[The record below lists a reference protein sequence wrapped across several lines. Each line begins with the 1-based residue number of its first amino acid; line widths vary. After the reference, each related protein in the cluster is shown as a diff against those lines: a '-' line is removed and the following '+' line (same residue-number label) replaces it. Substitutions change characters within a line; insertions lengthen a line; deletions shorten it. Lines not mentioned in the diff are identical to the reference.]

1 MKASGVR
8 VVTKIVVQVLF
19 LPLWYMTAHAGVVD
33 SPVPTLQAGAGAAV
47 VFTATGVV
55 QLLNLETVFM
65 CTSLERTKHVRIG
78 VEVFGP
84 LGGAPL
90 NDVSDSGGNPGNGA
104 VDLPPGGTATIVT
117 GNTAEFLQDE
127 TILFLPGLK
136 NGSARILSTS
146 SRITCNAF
154 LTDKLNTP
162 PNSLLPLR
170 LLKGSSQKG
179 D

>member
-1 MKASGVR
+1 MNALGTRIIKKTIA
-8 VVTKIVVQVLF
+8 QLLL

-33 SPVPTLQAGAGAAV
+33 SPVPALQAGSGAAV

-65 CTSLERTKHVRIG
+65 CTSLEKTKTVRVG
-78 VEVFGP
+78 VEVFGSN
-84 LGGAPL
+84 GGTPL
-90 NDVSDSGGNPGNGA
+90 NDLSASGSDPGNGA
-104 VDLPPGGTATIVT
+104 VDLPPGSTATIVT
-117 GNTAEFLQDE
+117 GNTAEFLQDA

-136 NGSARILSTS
+136 NGSARIVSTS
-146 SRITCNAF
+146 PKITCNAF
-154 LTDKLNTP
+154 LTDKLHTP

-170 LLKGSSQKG
+170 LLRGSSQKG